1 MIEVTFIKAP
11 DGLVEHVEAKGH
23 AGYAKAGR
31 DIVCSAVT
39 AVLFTAVGYAEEVY
53 NPGGSPEER
62 CFRDEDGFLVWDCP
76 EISPE
81 DRQRLIPV
89 FDAMI
94 LGLRQIRLSA
104 GKRYLVIRSK
114 EVQLNDQI

>member
-23 AGYAKAGR
+23 AGFAKAGR

-39 AVLFTAVGYAEEVY
+39 AVLFTAVGYAEQVY
-53 NPGGSPEER
+53 NPEGLPEKR
-62 CFRDEDGFLVWDCP
+62 CFRDEDGFLEWNCP
-76 EISPE
+76 GISPE
-81 DRQRLIPV
+81 DRQKLIPV

-94 LGLRQIRLSA
+94 LGLQQIRLSA
-104 GKRYLVIRSK
+104 GKRYLVVRSK
-114 EVQLNDQI
+114 EVQLND